1 MTAWKWAGAVVL
13 WAGCAVAEQPRVL
26 ASWDFTAEA
35 DKAWLQGANHSKDVR
50 IEDGVLKGTMTSWDP
65 FITSPKIAVVASA
78 GQAIEMRVRTST
90 AGPGNIYWVPEGA
103 AGAQA
108 KWNTAVTWG
117 GGGEWHEYRVFPY
130 WQGEK
135 RIARFRIDFSNPADM
150 LGTYEVDWIRVVDT
164 ASAKSEASAW
174 RGAALGAWRGED
186 GAAAS
191 VSGDALAVVSQDG
204 QIGRIVSPL
213 LALPARE
220 NVFVSVEMAADAGD
234 DATVYW
240 ASSAM
245 SGLHAKRFRIKA
257 DGKFHTYN
265 VDMTGAKEWA
275 GDIVLL
281 KVAPVVKKGASAR
294 VRAVTVADE
303 PQGAA
308 DVSVVQ
314 ARLSDAIN
322 RAGRPL
328 PFLVQIANLGGQDAG
343 NLKLAVKRMPRGL
356 RVVSAPGWEKV
367 EEIPAS
373 ATATHTLLLAAEQA
387 LEGDVVF
394 TLTGDGAA
402 GQEAVARVAV
412 LPDLKRPKEAY
423 VPVPQPLKSAY
434 EIGALYYPGWQ
445 SIEKWARIWPVA
457 PERKP
462 VLGWYDEKNPEVV
475 DWQIKWA
482 VENGIS
488 YFLVDWYWHKGSQH
502 NDHWIKAFQ
511 RARYK
516 SFLKWAV
523 MWANHNAAGSH
534 SEEDQRKAA
543 RFWIENYFNTP
554 EYYRIDDKPVVMIWS
569 AQNMNRDLG
578 GGDGCKRLLD
588 LSRQM
593 AVEAGFKGITLIAM
607 KWPEASFEPAVVQS
621 YKDMGFDMTS
631 IYHYMHHGGK
641 AENPRRFPFDL
652 VADSNYDHWKGQ
664 HETGILPFLPNLSTG
679 WDDRPWHGDRGI
691 EIYGRTVEHFRRI
704 CRDAK
709 RFADETGVRRL
720 TLAPLNE
727 WGEGSYAEPNAE
739 FGFGMYEAVRETFCE
754 RPAAGWPQN
763 YAPQDVG
770 LGPYDLPM
778 PVKDDAREWSFA
790 GGPQGWSPLMGVS
803 PFTAG
808 VDGLSFKST
817 TRDPAIER
825 SLERVPARQVA
836 RIVVRMKVTGA
847 VADDVCQLYWHVGG
861 SPASEEAAIRQKIVP
876 DGAFHDY
883 VFEVGGHWRW
893 RGRITKLRFDPLNQQ
908 GATVT
913 IESIRL
919 LRQAGH

>member
-1 MTAWKWAGAVVL
+1 
-13 WAGCAVAEQPRVL
+13 
-26 ASWDFTAEA
+26 
-35 DKAWLQGANHSKDVR
+35 VR
-50 IEDGVLKGTMTSWDP
+50 IEDGMLKGTMTSWDP
-65 FITSPKIAVVASA
+65 FITSPKITVEASA

-108 KWNTAVTWG
+108 KWNTAVAWVG
-117 GGGEWHEYRVFPY
+117 GGAWHEYRVFPY

-135 RIARFRIDFSNPADM
+135 RIARFRIDFSNPADT

-174 RGAALGAWRGED
+174 RGAGLGAWRGED

-240 ASSAM
+240 ASSAT

-281 KVAPVVKKGASAR
+281 KVAPVVKKGAAAR
-294 VRAVTVADE
+294 VRGVTVSDE

-328 PFLVQIANLGGQDAG
+328 PFLIQIANLGGQDAA
-343 NLKLAVKRMPRGL
+343 NLTLAVKRMPRGL

-373 ATATHTLLLAAEQA
+373 ATATHTFAGGRTGARGRCGLHALGGRRGRAGGGRARRCAAGSEAAE
-387 LEGDVVF
+387 
-394 TLTGDGAA
+394 
-402 GQEAVARVAV
+402 
-412 LPDLKRPKEAY
+412 EAY

-482 VENGIS
+482 VENGLS

-516 SFLKWAV
+516 SYLKWAV

-593 AVEAGFKGITLIAM
+593 AVEAGFKGITFIAM
-607 KWPEASFEPAVVQS
+607 KWPEASFEPA
-621 YKDMGFDMTS
+621 GCRATRTW
-631 IYHYMHHGGK
+631 
-641 AENPRRFPFDL
+641 A
-652 VADSNYDHWKGQ
+652 
-664 HETGILPFLPNLSTG
+664 ST
-679 WDDRPWHGDRGI
+679 
-691 EIYGRTVEHFRRI
+691 
-704 CRDAK
+704 
-709 RFADETGVRRL
+709 
-720 TLAPLNE
+720 
-727 WGEGSYAEPNAE
+727 
-739 FGFGMYEAVRETFCE
+739 
-754 RPAAGWPQN
+754 
-763 YAPQDVG
+763 
-770 LGPYDLPM
+770 
-778 PVKDDAREWSFA
+778 
-790 GGPQGWSPLMGVS
+790 
-803 PFTAG
+803 
-808 VDGLSFKST
+808 
-817 TRDPAIER
+817 
-825 SLERVPARQVA
+825 
-836 RIVVRMKVTGA
+836 
-847 VADDVCQLYWHVGG
+847 
-861 SPASEEAAIRQKIVP
+861 
-876 DGAFHDY
+876 
-883 VFEVGGHWRW
+883 
-893 RGRITKLRFDPLNQQ
+893 
-908 GATVT
+908 
-913 IESIRL
+913 
-919 LRQAGH
+919 